1 MSEDKDGATEALEIL
16 WAALPELV
24 RKLARDAREREDV
37 SERNEAIRMLVE
49 RCWLS
54 THHPTDDDLRL
65 IANMTDEAFFAV
77 HRRTSH

>member
-1 MSEDKDGATEALEIL
+1 MSEDKDGATEAYEIM

-37 SERNEAIRMLVE
+37 SERNRAIKMLVE
-49 RCWLS
+49 RGFLP
-54 THHPTDDDLRL
+54 THHPTGDDLRL

-77 HRRTSH
+77 IRRTSH